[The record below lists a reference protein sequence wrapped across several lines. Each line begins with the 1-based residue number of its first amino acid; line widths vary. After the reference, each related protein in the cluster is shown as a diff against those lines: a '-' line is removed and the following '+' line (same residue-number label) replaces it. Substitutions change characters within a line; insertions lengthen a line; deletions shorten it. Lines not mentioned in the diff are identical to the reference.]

1 MNMSDTGF
9 AFLLTV
15 IAGSA
20 TGVGGLAIL
29 FSKETSKK
37 FISVCLSFSAG
48 VMLYISFAEILR
60 EAFETLEYEI
70 GNGTGFMVAT
80 AAFFAGILITA
91 AIDKIIPHDD
101 DVTGLAEYIPQD
113 SEDAIIQKDKQELK
127 RTGVMAAIAIAIHN
141 LPEGVIV
148 FMAALHDPALGVAI
162 ALAIILH
169 NIPEGIA
176 TAAPIYYSTG
186 SRLKAF
192 LFSFGTGFVQPVSA
206 LVAWALLRN
215 VLNDMGAAFGI
226 AFAVVAGI
234 MVYVAIHQLL
244 PAAQKFGKHHMV
256 MKWLFAGMAVMAASI
271 VALEF
276 VF

>member
-1 MNMSDTGF
+1 MNYIALG
-9 AFLLTV
+9 FLLTI

-29 FSKETSKK
+29 LTRKTSKK
-37 FISVCLSFSAG
+37 FLSICLSFSAG
-48 VMLYISFAEILR
+48 VMLYVSFAEILL
-60 EAFETLEYEI
+60 EAFEALKYDF
-70 GNGTGFMVAT
+70 GDGVGYLVAT

-91 AIDKIIPHDD
+91 AIDKFVPHGDEVAD
-101 DVTGLAEYIPQD
+101 LADYYPDED
-113 SEDAIIQKDKQELK
+113 SSEVIIQKDKNELK

-141 LPEGVIV
+141 LPEGMIV
-148 FMAALHDPALGVAI
+148 LIAALHDPAMGIAI

-186 SRLKAF
+186 SKAKAF
-192 LFSFGTGFVQPVSA
+192 LFSFGTGFVQPIGA
-206 LVAWALLRN
+206 LIAWFLMRN
-215 VLNDMGAAFGI
+215 VFDDIEAVFGI

-244 PAAQKFGKHHMV
+244 PAARKFGKHLMV
-256 MKWLFAGMAVMAASI
+256 MKWLFAGMAVMAGSL
-271 VALEF
+271 VVLEF
-276 VF
+276 IF

>member
-1 MNMSDTGF
+1 MSDVTF
-9 AFLLTV
+9 AFLLTI

-20 TGVGGLAIL
+20 TGVGGFAIL
-29 FSKETSKK
+29 FSKKTSKK
-37 FISVCLSFSAG
+37 FISICLSFSAG

-60 EAFETLEYEI
+60 EAFEALEYEI
-70 GNGTGFMVAT
+70 GNGTGFLVAT
-80 AAFFAGILITA
+80 LAFFAGILITA
-91 AIDKIIPHDD
+91 AIDKFVPHND
-101 DVTGLAEYIPQD
+101 DVADLAEYTHGQN
-113 SEDAIIQKDKQELK
+113 SNESIIKKDKEELK
-127 RTGVMAAIAIAIHN
+127 RTGIMAAIAIAIHN
-141 LPEGVIV
+141 LPEGVLV
-148 FMAALHDPALGVAI
+148 FIAALHDPALGVAI

-186 SRLKAF
+186 SKAKAF

-206 LVAWALLRN
+206 LIAWVLLRN
-215 VLNDMGAAFGI
+215 VMHDMEAAFGI
-226 AFAVVAGI
+226 AFAIVAGI

-256 MKWLFAGMAVMAASI
+256 MKWLFAGMAVMAASV

-276 VF
+276 IF